1 MRSPVLLLPLLLS
14 ACLSGALAHPP
25 GPDSPKPT
33 RAQLESVA
41 VSAYQAYVDAM
52 STADG
57 SRLGAAFGGLA
68 LSRFQTRV
76 AHLRLLRETQE
87 LQPASESVVH
97 WSALIGAGEVV
108 LEIRGRER
116 LVISGTPTA
125 WDSYVDQWSATL
137 AWRAGWRVVE
147 AQDLAPAD
155 WWPA

>member
-1 MRSPVLLLPLLLS
+1 MKRLALLLPLLLS
-14 ACLSGALAHPP
+14 ACASVGLVPTP

-33 RAQLESVA
+33 GAQLESVA
-41 VSAYQAYVDAM
+41 AGAYRAYVDAM

-57 SRLGAAFGGLA
+57 SRLGAVFGGLA
-68 LSRFQTRV
+68 LSRFQTRA

-87 LQPASESVVH
+87 LQPASEGVVH
-97 WSALIGAGEVV
+97 WSARAGGGEAV
-108 LEIRGRER
+108 LDIRGRER

-125 WDSYVDQWSATL
+125 WDSYVEQWAVTV

-147 AQDLAPAD
+147 AQDLAPTD